1 MSPAEDFSD
10 YPSPFAIGNSVSQL
24 REMPNLQKSIFVI
37 AWLATLGGWTFA
49 VEARELVRVA
59 VLADKGAAAAEAEWA
74 YVLDWLNRDVPGYRF
89 VIVALDHPE
98 LRQAVREGSVDF
110 IITNAGNYGELE
122 YSEGVSRIATLDSPL
137 ALSPSQAV
145 GSAIVVRAESGLN
158 ALADLKGKHLLAASH
173 EAFCC
178 YQIAARELVLAGI
191 DPQKDLG
198 RLEYTGFPI
207 QSIALAVR
215 DGKAD
220 AGIVKTCLYEQMI
233 ASGALQP
240 GELRVLAPQEIPG
253 FPCQTTS
260 RLYPDWAFAALKTT
274 PSDLSRKVAV
284 ALLEMPKSPEG
295 YGWAIPAHYAV
306 LDGLFRD
313 LKLGRYANLQH
324 ETLEEFMLRHR
335 YTLLAIAVLI
345 FFWIV
350 HTIRVDYLVTRRTRE
365 LQRLHEEKER
375 MAEAMRERQQA
386 LDHAGRLAV
395 LGGMASAI
403 AHELK
408 QPLTA
413 IENFARGIARR
424 IEAGRL
430 DPDPLRDGCNDIA
443 LQSQRA
449 NATIERIRNFARKG
463 GSTVQS
469 VDLVAYVRDAVE
481 LFEVA
486 HPEANIHWLGM
497 ARPGDARVRAD
508 PIQIQQVIFN
518 LLKNAIDAQ
527 SAQGRAKVPITV
539 CLEREAQGYRV
550 SVRDQGGNLTEEQ
563 VAHLFEPFFTTK
575 SDGLGLGLALS
586 KWIIDAHGGFL
597 TLTQETAGVC
607 ASFWLPEET
616 VHE

>member
-1 MSPAEDFSD
+1 M
-10 YPSPFAIGNSVSQL
+10 L
-24 REMPNLQKSIFVI
+24 NLQKSIFML
-37 AWLATLGGWTFA
+37 AWLVALVGGAWATDP
-49 VEARELVRVA
+49 RQLVRVA
-59 VLADKGAAAAEAEWA
+59 VLADKGAAAAEQEWA

-98 LRQAVREGSVDF
+98 LRQAVHEGSVDF
-110 IITNAGNYGELE
+110 LITNAGNYGEFE

-137 ALSPSQAV
+137 ALSPSHAV

-158 ALADLKGKHLLAASH
+158 ALADLKGRHLLAASH

-178 YQIAARELVLAGI
+178 YQIAARELVLAGV
-191 DPQKDLG
+191 DPHKDLG

-220 AGIVKTCLYEQMI
+220 AGIVKTCLFEQMI

-240 GELRVLAPQEIPG
+240 GELRVLAPQDIPG
-253 FPCQTTS
+253 FPCETTS
-260 RLYPDWAFAALKTT
+260 RLYPDWAFAALKGT
-274 PSDLSRKVAV
+274 PGDLSRRVAV
-284 ALLEMPKSPEG
+284 ALLEMPKSPDG
-295 YGWAIPAHYAV
+295 HGWAIPAHYAV

-313 LKLGRYANLQH
+313 LKLGRYANPQR
-324 ETLEEFMLRHR
+324 ETLQEFMHRHR
-335 YTLLAIAVLI
+335 YPLLAMALLL
-345 FFWIV
+345 FFWLI
-350 HTIRVDYLVTRRTRE
+350 HTIRVDYLVMRRTRE
-365 LQRLHEEKER
+365 LQRMHTEKEH
-375 MAEAMRERQQA
+375 MAETMRERQQA

-408 QPLTA
+408 QPLAA
-413 IENFARGIARR
+413 IENFARGIDRR

-430 DPDPLRDGCNDIA
+430 DPEPLRDGCNEIA

-449 NATIERIRNFARKG
+449 DATIERIRNFARKG
-463 GSTVQS
+463 GSTMQS
-469 VDLVAYVRDAVE
+469 VNLLAYVREAVE

-486 HPEANIHWLGM
+486 HPEANIQWLGM
-497 ARPGDARVRAD
+497 ARQGETRVRAD
-508 PIQIQQVIFN
+508 PIQIQQVTFN

-527 SAQGRAKVPITV
+527 GAQGRAKAPITV

-550 SVRDQGGNLTEEQ
+550 GVRDQGGNLTEEQ

-586 KWIIDAHGGFL
+586 KWIIDAHGGML
-597 TLTQETAGVC
+597 TLTREAAGVC
-607 ASFWLPEET
+607 ASFWLPEEAA
-616 VHE
+616 HE

>member
-1 MSPAEDFSD
+1 M
-10 YPSPFAIGNSVSQL
+10 L
-24 REMPNLQKSIFVI
+24 NLQKSIFML
-37 AWLATLGGWTFA
+37 AWLAALVGGAFA
-49 VEARELVRVA
+49 ADPRQLVRVA
-59 VLADKGAAAAEAEWA
+59 VLADKGATEAEAEWR
-74 YVLDWLNRDVPGYRF
+74 YVLNWLNRDVPGHRF

-110 IITNAGNYGELE
+110 LITNAGNYGEFE

-145 GSAIVVRAESGLN
+145 GSALVVRAESGLN

-191 DPQKDLG
+191 DPERDLG
-198 RLEYTGFPI
+198 RLEYAGFPI

-215 DGKAD
+215 DRKAD
-220 AGIVKTCLYEQMI
+220 AGIVRTCLLEQMI
-233 ASGALQP
+233 ASGALKP
-240 GELRVLAPQEIPG
+240 GELRVLSPQEVPG

-260 RLYPDWAFAALKTT
+260 RLYPDWAFAALRGT
-274 PSDLSRKVAV
+274 PGDLSRKVAV

-313 LKLGRYANLQH
+313 LKLGRYANPHQ
-324 ETLEEFMLRHR
+324 ETLEEFMRRHR
-335 YTLLAIAVLI
+335 YPLLAIAVLV
-345 FFWIV
+345 FFWLV

-365 LQRLHEEKER
+365 LQRMHAEKEH

-386 LDHAGRLAV
+386 LDHASRLAV
-395 LGGMASAI
+395 LGGMAGAI

-408 QPLTA
+408 QPLAA
-413 IENFARGIARR
+413 IENFARGIDRR

-430 DPDPLRDGCNDIA
+430 DPEPLRDGCDEIA

-449 NATIERIRNFARKG
+449 DATIERIRNFARKG
-463 GSTVQS
+463 GSTMQS
-469 VDLVAYVRDAVE
+469 VNLLDYVREAVE

-486 HPEANIHWLGM
+486 HPEANIQWLGM
-497 ARPGDARVRAD
+497 ARQGETRVRAD
-508 PIQIQQVIFN
+508 PIQIQQVTFN

-527 SAQGRAKVPITV
+527 GAQGRASAPITV
-539 CLEREAQGYRV
+539 SLEREAQGYRV
-550 SVRDQGGNLTEEQ
+550 GVRDQGGNLTEEQ

-586 KWIIDAHGGFL
+586 KWIIDAHGGML
-597 TLTQETAGVC
+597 TLTREATGVC

-616 VHE
+616 AHE

>member
-1 MSPAEDFSD
+1 
-10 YPSPFAIGNSVSQL
+10 
-24 REMPNLQKSIFVI
+24 MPNLQKVI
-37 AWLATLGGWTFA
+37 IVLAWLWLLVGSVGAATHQ
-49 VEARELVRVA
+49 VVRVA
-59 VLADKGAAAAEAEWA
+59 VLADKGAAAAEEEWE
-74 YVLDWLNRDVPGYRF
+74 YVLDWLNLDVPGHRF

-98 LRQAVREGSVDF
+98 LRQAVHEGSVDF
-110 IITNAGNYGELE
+110 LITNAGNYGEFE
-122 YSEGVSRIATLDSPL
+122 YTEGVSRIATLDSPQ

-145 GSAIVVRAESGLN
+145 GSAIVVRAGSGLN
-158 ALADLKGKHLLAASH
+158 ELADLKGRHLLAASH

-178 YQIAARELVLAGI
+178 YQIAARELVLAGV

-198 RLEYTGFPI
+198 QLEYTGFPI

-220 AGIVKTCLYEQMI
+220 AGIVKTCLLEQMI
-233 ASGALQP
+233 ASGALKP

-253 FPCQTTS
+253 FACQTTS
-260 RLYPDWAFAALKTT
+260 RLYPDWAFAALKNT
-274 PSDLSRKVAV
+274 PGDLSRKVTV

-306 LDGLFRD
+306 LDHLFRD
-313 LKLGRYANLQH
+313 LKLGRYALHQ
-324 ETLEEFMLRHR
+324 ETLEEFLHR
-335 YTLLAIAVLI
+335 YRYGLIVVVVVLV
-345 FFWIV
+345 FWLI

-365 LQRLHEEKER
+365 LQRMHEEKER
-375 MAEAMRERQQA
+375 MAETMRERQQA

-408 QPLTA
+408 QPLAA
-413 IENFARGIARR
+413 IENFARGIDRR

-430 DPDPLRDGCNDIA
+430 DPDPLRDGCNEIA

-449 NATIERIRNFARKG
+449 DATIERIRNFARKG
-463 GSTVQS
+463 GSTMQS
-469 VDLVAYVRDAVE
+469 VNLLAYVREAVE

-486 HPEANIHWLGM
+486 HPEANIQWLGM
-497 ARPGDARVRAD
+497 VRQGDARVSAD
-508 PIQIQQVIFN
+508 PIQIQQVTFN

-527 SAQGRAKVPITV
+527 GVQGRASAPISV
-539 CLEREAQGYRV
+539 SLEREARGYRV
-550 SVRDQGGNLTEEQ
+550 GVRDHGGNLTEEQ

-586 KWIIDAHGGFL
+586 KWIIDAHGGML
-597 TLTQETAGVC
+597 TLTRETAGVC

-616 VHE
+616 PHE

>member
-1 MSPAEDFSD
+1 M
-10 YPSPFAIGNSVSQL
+10 L
-24 REMPNLQKSIFVI
+24 NLHRSIFVL
-37 AWLATLGGWTFA
+37 AALVALAGGALATDS
-49 VEARELVRVA
+49 RELVRVA
-59 VLADKGAAAAEAEWA
+59 VLADKGAAAAEKEWQ
-74 YVLDWLNRDVPGYRF
+74 YVLDWLNRDVPGHRF

-98 LRQAVREGSVDF
+98 LRQAVHEGSVDF
-110 IITNAGNYGELE
+110 LITNAGNYGEFE
-122 YSEGVSRIATLDSPL
+122 YTDGVSRIATLDSPL

-158 ALADLKGKHLLAASH
+158 ALADLKGRHLLAASH

-178 YQIAARELVLAGI
+178 FQIAARELVLAGV
-191 DPQKDLG
+191 DPQTDLG

-220 AGIVKTCLYEQMI
+220 AGIVKTCLFEQMI
-233 ASGALQP
+233 ASGALKP

-260 RLYPDWAFAALKTT
+260 RLYPDWAFAALKNT
-274 PSDLSRKVAV
+274 PGNLSRKVTV

-313 LKLGRYANLQH
+313 LKLGRYANPQR
-324 ETLEEFMLRHR
+324 ETLQEFMHRHR
-335 YTLLAIAVLI
+335 YPLLAIAVLV
-345 FFWIV
+345 FFWLI

-365 LQRLHEEKER
+365 LRSMHAEKER
-375 MAEAMRERQQA
+375 MAETMRERQQA

-408 QPLTA
+408 QPLAA
-413 IENFARGIARR
+413 IENFARGIDRR

-430 DPDPLRDGCNDIA
+430 DPDPLRDGCNEIA

-449 NATIERIRNFARKG
+449 DATIERIRNFARKG
-463 GSTVQS
+463 SSTMQS
-469 VDLVAYVRDAVE
+469 VNLLAYVREAVE

-486 HPEANIHWLGM
+486 HPEANIQWLGM
-497 ARPGDARVRAD
+497 AWQGDTRVRAD
-508 PIQIQQVIFN
+508 PIQIQQVTFN

-527 SAQGRAKVPITV
+527 GAQGRASAPITV

-550 SVRDQGGNLTEEQ
+550 GVRDQGGNLTEEQ

-586 KWIIDAHGGFL
+586 KWIIDAHGGML
-597 TLTQETAGVC
+597 TLTREAAGVS

-616 VHE
+616 AHE

>member
-1 MSPAEDFSD
+1 MDSR
-10 YPSPFAIGNSVSQL
+10 Q
-24 REMPNLQKSIFVI
+24 
-37 AWLATLGGWTFA
+37 
-49 VEARELVRVA
+49 LVRVA
-59 VLADKGAAAAEAEWA
+59 VLADKGAAEAEAEWQ

-98 LRQAVREGSVDF
+98 LRQAVHEGNVDF
-110 IITNAGNYGELE
+110 LITNAGNYGEFE
-122 YSEGVSRIATLDSPL
+122 YSDGVSRVATLDSPL

-158 ALADLKGKHLLAASH
+158 ELADLKGRHLLAASH

-178 YQIAARELVLAGI
+178 YQIAARELVLAGV

-220 AGIVKTCLYEQMI
+220 AGVLKTCLLEQMV
-233 ASGALQP
+233 ASGALKP
-240 GELRVLAPQEIPG
+240 GELRVLAPKNKPG
-253 FPCQTTS
+253 FPCATSS
-260 RLYPDWAFAALKTT
+260 RLYPDWAFAALKGT
-274 PSDLSRKVAV
+274 PGDLSRHVAV
-284 ALLEMPKSPEG
+284 ALLEMPKSPDG
-295 YGWAIPAHYAV
+295 HGWAIPAHYAV

-313 LKLGRYANLQH
+313 LKLGRYANPHQ

-335 YTLLAIAVLI
+335 YPLLVIAVLL
-345 FFWIV
+345 FFWLI
-350 HTIRVDYLVTRRTRE
+350 HTIRVDYLVKRRTRE
-365 LQRLHEEKER
+365 LQRMHEEKEH
-375 MAEAMRERQQA
+375 MAETMRERQQA

-408 QPLTA
+408 QPLAA
-413 IENFARGIARR
+413 IENFARGIDRR

-430 DPDPLRDGCNDIA
+430 DPEPLRDGCNEIA

-449 NATIERIRNFARKG
+449 DATIERIRNFARKG
-463 GSTVQS
+463 GSTMQS
-469 VDLVAYVRDAVE
+469 VNLLAYVREAVE

-486 HPEANIHWLGM
+486 HPEANIQWLGM
-497 ARPGDARVRAD
+497 VRQGDTQVRAD
-508 PIQIQQVIFN
+508 PIQIQQVTFN

-527 SAQGRAKVPITV
+527 GAQGRAKAPITV
-539 CLEREAQGYRV
+539 RLEREAQGYRV
-550 SVRDQGGNLTEEQ
+550 GVCDQGGNLTEEQ

-586 KWIIDAHGGFL
+586 KWIIDAHGGML
-597 TLTQETAGVC
+597 TLTGEAAGVC

-616 VHE
+616 AHE

>member
-1 MSPAEDFSD
+1 MDSH
-10 YPSPFAIGNSVSQL
+10 Q
-24 REMPNLQKSIFVI
+24 
-37 AWLATLGGWTFA
+37 
-49 VEARELVRVA
+49 LVRVA
-59 VLADKGAAAAEAEWA
+59 VLADKGAAEAEAEWQ

-98 LRQAVREGSVDF
+98 LRQAVHEGNVDF
-110 IITNAGNYGELE
+110 LITNAGNYGEFE
-122 YSEGVSRIATLDSPL
+122 YSDGVSRVATLDSPL

-158 ALADLKGKHLLAASH
+158 ELADLKGRHLLAASY

-178 YQIAARELVLAGI
+178 YQIAARELVLAGV

-220 AGIVKTCLYEQMI
+220 AGVLKTCLLEQMV
-233 ASGALQP
+233 ASGALKP
-240 GELRVLAPQEIPG
+240 GELRVLAPKNKPG
-253 FPCQTTS
+253 FPCATSS
-260 RLYPDWAFAALKTT
+260 RLYPDWAFAALKGT
-274 PSDLSRKVAV
+274 PGDLSRHVAV
-284 ALLEMPKSPEG
+284 ALLEMPKSPDG
-295 YGWAIPAHYAV
+295 HGWAIPAHYAV

-313 LKLGRYANLQH
+313 LKLGRYANPHQ

-335 YTLLAIAVLI
+335 YPLLVIAVLV
-345 FFWIV
+345 FFWLI
-350 HTIRVDYLVTRRTRE
+350 HTIRVDYLVKRRTRE
-365 LQRLHEEKER
+365 LQRMHEEKEH
-375 MAEAMRERQQA
+375 MAETMRERQQA

-408 QPLTA
+408 QPLAA
-413 IENFARGIARR
+413 IENFARGIDRR

-430 DPDPLRDGCNDIA
+430 DPEPLRDGCNEIA

-449 NATIERIRNFARKG
+449 DATIERIRNFARKG
-463 GSTVQS
+463 GSTMQS
-469 VDLVAYVRDAVE
+469 VNLLAYVREAVE

-486 HPEANIHWLGM
+486 HPEANIQWLGM
-497 ARPGDARVRAD
+497 VRQGDTQVRAD
-508 PIQIQQVIFN
+508 PIQIQQVTFN

-527 SAQGRAKVPITV
+527 GAQGRAKAPITV
-539 CLEREAQGYRV
+539 RLEREAQGYRV
-550 SVRDQGGNLTEEQ
+550 GVCDQGGNLTEEQ

-586 KWIIDAHGGFL
+586 KWIIDAHGGML
-597 TLTQETAGVC
+597 TLTGEAAGVC

-616 VHE
+616 AHE